1 HSVRSVVPRRRHRW
15 RARRRGRRER
25 PSPDGVLHRPQ
36 SAPDRDPDLRGVTNP
51 RNAPEEL
58 WAPLNDPAFWA
69 GDPAPHF
76 ARLRRAAPVVW
87 NPVFGY
93 WALAAHADVM
103 TVSRDPA

>member
-1 HSVRSVVPRRRHRW
+1 M
-15 RARRRGRRER
+15 
-25 PSPDGVLHRPQ
+25 
-36 SAPDRDPDLRGVTNP
+36 TNP

-93 WALAAHADVM
+93 WALAAGPIDSFGMSFAGIALSG
-103 TVSRDPA
+103 SRRHTCVWPRSGIPR